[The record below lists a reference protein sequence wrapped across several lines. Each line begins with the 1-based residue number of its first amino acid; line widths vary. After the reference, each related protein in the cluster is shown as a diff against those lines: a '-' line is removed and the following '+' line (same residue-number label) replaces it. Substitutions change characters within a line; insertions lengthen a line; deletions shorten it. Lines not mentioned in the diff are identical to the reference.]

1 MNPSDQDPRFPQG
14 PGEHDPASEPQV
26 APEAETRGHLQR
38 QSPAEEPPR
47 LSREAQDPGAP
58 PPDRTQDQTPIDR
71 GPMPPPRDLRTAPK
85 PARSAGDESSFVS
98 SVEPL
103 TEDEA
108 RIFSRTQWI
117 WAFVGWALYLVVSIV
132 VLSWLWNVNSA
143 LTIAVSLLFVVVAR
157 FMLGGTNYFTARAL
171 VATIPAFGTVF
182 GCALFSTMTTLWTA
196 DEVRAEVVS
205 VENNQCQMSVAGRE
219 PFEVGCPPERDLSA
233 GDQVEVLVDGWLQDR
248 PELADRFRT
257 NYAWLPYVS
266 IGSWTIGFG
275 LRAWGVLERRREER
289 REEERR
295 AENKG

>member
-1 MNPSDQDPRFPQG
+1 MNPSDQDPRLPQG
-14 PGEHDPASEPQV
+14 SGEHDPASESHVSPG
-26 APEAETRGHLQR
+26 AEPRGNSLE
-38 QSPAEEPPR
+38 SPADESSR
-47 LSREAQDPGAP
+47 SSREDQNRGAP
-58 PPDRTQDQTPIDR
+58 PAGPTQNQTPIDR

-85 PARSAGDESSFVS
+85 PIRTVGDESSFVS
-98 SVEPL
+98 SAEPL

-171 VATIPAFGTVF
+171 IAIIPAFGTVF

-205 VENNQCQMSVAGRE
+205 VENNQCQMSAEGRD
-219 PFEVGCPPERDLSA
+219 PFEVGCPPESELST
-233 GDQVEVLVDGWLQDR
+233 GDQVGVLVDGWLQER
-248 PELADRFRT
+248 PELADRFRE
-257 NYAWLPYVS
+257 NYTWLPYVA
-266 IGSWTIGFG
+266 IGSWGAGFA
-275 LRAWGVLERRREER
+275 LRVWGVLERRREER

-295 AENKG
+295 VANKG